1 MPLKGLIITNRSL
14 NYIELAAV
22 RKYRNYCS
30 DNLVIYSITGVGGT
44 LILIAMYVC
53 LSVCK
58 NKFTI
63 PLSTPFLALGPLF
76 VYDNLGIMFLLF
88 DPLL

>member
-63 PLSTPFLALGPLF
+63 PSSTPFAALGPQF
-76 VYDNLGIMFLLF
+76 VHDILGTYFLVI
-88 DPLL
+88 

>member
-14 NYIELAAV
+14 NYIELAVV
-22 RKYRNYCS
+22 RKYRYYCS
-30 DNLVIYSITGVGGT
+30 ENLVIYSITGVGGT
-44 LILIAMYVC
+44 LILIAMYVS

-63 PLSTPFLALGPLF
+63 PASTHFAALGPQF
-76 VYDNLGIMFLLF
+76 VHDILGTYILVI
-88 DPLL
+88 